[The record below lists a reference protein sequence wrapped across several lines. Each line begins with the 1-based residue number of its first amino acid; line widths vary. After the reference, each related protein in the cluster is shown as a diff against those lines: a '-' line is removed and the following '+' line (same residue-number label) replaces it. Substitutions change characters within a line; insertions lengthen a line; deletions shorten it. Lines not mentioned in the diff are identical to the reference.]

1 MNEVRELVAG
11 TPTTAIRVIVSADTE
26 GGKTEQGT
34 GHIQR
39 PTDIPLLQITT
50 LSWLLQA
57 TLLADRHLD
66 FTLFGLLLFSINIVV
81 RSIKRL
87 QFKIQM

>member
-1 MNEVRELVAG
+1 M
-11 TPTTAIRVIVSADTE
+11 
-26 GGKTEQGT
+26 EQGT
-34 GHIQR
+34 GHTQW

-66 FTLFGLLLFSINIVV
+66 ITLFGLLLFSINIVV

-87 QFKIQM
+87 QFKIQIKKKLLPHAHNKTAWNF

>member
-1 MNEVRELVAG
+1 M
-11 TPTTAIRVIVSADTE
+11 
-26 GGKTEQGT
+26 EQGT
-34 GHIQR
+34 GHTQW

-66 FTLFGLLLFSINIVV
+66 LLLFSINIVV
-81 RSIKRL
+81 RSIKKL
-87 QFKIQM
+87 QFKIQI

>member
-1 MNEVRELVAG
+1 ME
-11 TPTTAIRVIVSADTE
+11 P
-26 GGKTEQGT
+26 T
-34 GHIQR
+34 GHTQW

-66 FTLFGLLLFSINIVV
+66 LLLFSINIVV

-87 QFKIQM
+87 QFKIQI